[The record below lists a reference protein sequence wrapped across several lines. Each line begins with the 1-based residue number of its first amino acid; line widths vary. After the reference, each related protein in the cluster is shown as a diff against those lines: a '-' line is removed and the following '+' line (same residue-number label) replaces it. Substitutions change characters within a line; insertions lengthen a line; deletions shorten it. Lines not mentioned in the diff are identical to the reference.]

1 VVESLGRLALF
12 ADLTPDALTELG
24 AVAREATYPEGE
36 WVLRE
41 GEENSSLHVVLAGEA
56 GLVVAGVERLTFHHG
71 MYFGEI
77 SALLGDPVAAS
88 VFARTELRC
97 AVVDRDQLFPFLLA
111 NPSVTLRL
119 LQAEARRLADTNTWL
134 A

>member
-1 VVESLGRLALF
+1 M
-12 ADLTPDALTELG
+12 
-24 AVAREATYPEGE
+24 
-36 WVLRE
+36 LRE
-41 GEENSSLHVVLAGEA
+41 GDENNALHVILAGEA
-56 GLVVAGVERLTFHHG
+56 GLVVAGVERLAFHIG

-77 SALLGDPVAAS
+77 SALLGDPVGAG

-97 AVVDRDQLFPFLLA
+97 AVVDRDDLFPFLLA
-111 NPSVTLRL
+111 NPSVMLRL